1 MQITKQHMDEKMR
14 GQKTKYMKHVS
25 VYGASIGLA
34 DIIKL
39 CK

>member
-1 MQITKQHMDEKMR
+1 MR

-25 VYGASIGLA
+25 VYGASIGWA